1 MHHIQSGSHN
11 RQPNVARRMCE
22 LGMYAALA
30 AVVASSAAPVLAAD
44 SAPADRVYQLGAKSV
59 MELKVKSV
67 VGPSLQVDA
76 QGRVGVAWMED
87 DKDVRTVFFA
97 RGAEPGVTIGTPT
110 RINQP
115 DEVPYWRQE
124 TPALAVDGDEIY
136 VTWALTHPKLT
147 PEQPL
152 ATQLRLS
159 RSSNG
164 GQSFGPSVLVNDDS
178 GVIQHTFDA
187 LHRDT
192 SGRVHVSWIDARDA
206 QEGKKK
212 ESATYAARS
221 MDRGTSVLKNV
232 KVDGGTCVCCR
243 TALASGPDGTLY
255 VAWRKVYEGEIRET
269 VVARSLDGGETFS
282 PPVIVGNDKWVFP
295 ACPHR
300 PASMGVDAQGRLYVV
315 WYTEGVD
322 ETPAIFLATSDD
334 RGETFSPK
342 RQLNTAKNT
351 FPDHPQLAVDAEGH
365 VVVMWEEQAPVK
377 RDVVISVST
386 DRGQTF
392 TAPHKVNDKKS
403 QTPAVATNA
412 RGQFALGWM
421 EHGMPG
427 HKMVLQTLRFPDVK
441 SAAVHEGPRE

>member
-1 MHHIQSGSHN
+1 MHDTYSESQLLQS
-11 RQPNVARRMCE
+11 RRTRWTPCAWAVTAI
-22 LGMYAALA
+22 AAT
-30 AVVASSAAPVLAAD
+30 VVTSVASAFAAEP
-44 SAPADRVYQLGAKSV
+44 APTDRAYQLGPKSV
-59 MELKVKSV
+59 MERKVKSF
-67 VGPSLQVDA
+67 VGPSVQVDA
-76 QGRVGVAWMED
+76 QGRIGVAWMED
-87 DKDVRTVFFA
+87 DKDVRTLFFA
-97 RGAEPGVTIGTPT
+97 RGAEPGVTLGAPT

-164 GQSFGPSVLVNDDS
+164 GQSFGPSVLVNDDT

-187 LHRDT
+187 LHRDPQ
-192 SGRVHVSWIDARDA
+192 GRLHVSWIDARDA

-221 MDRGTSVLKNV
+221 LDRGTSVLKNL

-243 TALASGPDGTLY
+243 TALASGPDGTVY
-255 VAWRKVYEGEIRET
+255 VAWRKIYEGDIRET
-269 VVARSLDGGETFS
+269 VVARSLDGGDTFG

-322 ETPAIFLATSDD
+322 ETPAVFLATSDD
-334 RGETFSPK
+334 RGATFSPK
-342 RQLNTAKNT
+342 RQLNQAKNT

-365 VVVMWEEQAPVK
+365 VVVIWEEQAPVK
-377 RDVVISVST
+377 RDVVISVSR

-392 TAPHKVNDKKS
+392 TPPQKVNDKKS

-412 RGQFALGWM
+412 HGQFALGWM
-421 EHGMPG
+421 EHAMPG
-427 HKMVLQTLRFPDVK
+427 HKMVLQTLQFPDVK
-441 SAAVHEGPRE
+441 SAALSEGPRE